1 MILKPSLTMCV
12 RLELPVWTHCDPFV
26 QISCVL
32 KKTVLFKTGPDF
44 DELAGQNQGS
54 EE

>member
-1 MILKPSLTMCV
+1 MILKPSLSMHI
-12 RLELPVWTHCDPFV
+12 RLELPIWTNWDPFV

-32 KKTVLFKTGPDF
+32 MKTVLFKMGPDF
-44 DELAGQNQGS
+44 DEIPGQNQGS